1 MTELEIWNRALG
13 ALPHD
18 KRVESLTEDS
28 TEALR
33 CRDHFDAS
41 RLHVLAAH
49 EWGWAL
55 RSMPMCDGCYH
66 AGKYAYPR
74 PQSAARIVGLF
85 GMDGRQVDAIA
96 IDGMFLS
103 SSPAASIRYVYDEKN
118 VEHIPPAVAQAI
130 MYELAS
136 RIALPITSNNNT
148 ERTMTTRAMSAL
160 SDARL
165 NDAQEVRHS
174 GVSPDYYAE
183 SRR

>member
-18 KRVESLTEDS
+18 KRVVSLDEDT

-33 CRDHFDAS
+33 CRDHFAAS

-55 RSMPMCDGCYH
+55 RSLPVCEGCYH
-66 AGKYAYPR
+66 NGKYAYPR
-74 PQSAARIVGLF
+74 PQNVARIIGLF
-85 GMDGRQVDAIA
+85 NESDRQVDAIA
-96 IDGMFLS
+96 TDGLFLS
-103 SSPAASIRYVYDEKN
+103 SSPVASIRYIYDETN
-118 VEHIPPAVAQAI
+118 VERIPFAVAQAI

-136 RIALPITSNNNT
+136 RIALPITSNIVT
-148 ERTMTTRAMSAL
+148 ERNMKQRALDSL

-165 NDAQEVRHS
+165 NDAQECRHS